1 MSEHL
6 ERGNTESPLAAM
18 LDDGL
23 DELPRYFAVVN
34 QPEEGWDHV
43 GGGPHMVCCVSV
55 DDVRAM
61 LRRKAGRV

>member
-1 MSEHL
+1 MQPE
-6 ERGNTESPLAAM
+6 PLPREVLQAM

-23 DELPRYFAVVN
+23 DELSRYFAVVN

-43 GGGPHMVCCVSV
+43 GEGPRMVCCVSV

-61 LRRKAGRV
+61 LRRKTGRL